1 MFSHEKL
8 KKTLIDFL
16 DRGCRG
22 SISREELAKVLE
34 CSRDDIFQNEKMV
47 ENTLVEIQE
56 DKAVE
61 DCKVILKNLI
71 AKGIKPTPESL
82 ADYLG
87 ISVRDVKERQ
97 YIFDYALTKL
107 TVLL

>member
-1 MFSHEKL
+1 
-8 KKTLIDFL
+8 
-16 DRGCRG
+16 
-22 SISREELAKVLE
+22 
-34 CSRDDIFQNEKMV
+34 MV

-56 DKAVE
+56 NKVVE

-87 ISVRDVKERQ
+87 ISVRDVKEKQ
-97 YIFDYALTKL
+97 YIFNYALTKL
-107 TVLL
+107 TV

>member
-8 KKTLIDFL
+8 KKTLIEFL
-16 DRGCRG
+16 DKGCRNN
-22 SISREELAKVLE
+22 ISKEELAKALE
-34 CSRDDIFQNEKMV
+34 CNRNDIVQNEKMV
-47 ENTLVEIQE
+47 ENTLLEIQE

-61 DCKVILKNLI
+61 NCKLILENLI
-71 AKGIKPTPESL
+71 AKGTKSTPENL

-97 YIFDYALTKL
+97 YIFDYAFTKL